1 MRFSALLLLSIAAF
15 TLVGGLTGC
24 TLRKDPKPPAM
35 APTPIVAPE
44 PVKPATGWTGDITKE
59 STKTIVD
66 ALVADG
72 WVSRFRE
79 GNARMP
85 VIAVASFDDRSAEH
99 VPVEEVAAEFV
110 RLLGASDRVLAAS
123 AGQVA
128 DVTLAGVIGLRTA
141 ADGTKEFTIDARVV
155 EGKASELLWVA
166 GVTRPYPVAA
176 PAPVAVPASAQASAP
191 AEAAPIKK

>member
-1 MRFSALLLLSIAAF
+1 MRFSALLLLSVAAL
-15 TLVGGLTGC
+15 TTVVGLTGC
-24 TLRKDPKPPAM
+24 KLRKDPPPPA
-35 APTPIVAPE
+35 PVVAPE
-44 PVKPATGWTGDITKE
+44 PVKPATGWTDDITKE
-59 STKTIVD
+59 STKTLVD

-85 VIAVASFDDRSAEH
+85 VIAVVSFDDRSAEH

-128 DVTLAGVIGLRTA
+128 DVTLSGVIGLRTA
-141 ADGTKEFTIDARVV
+141 ADGTKEFTIDARVI

-176 PAPVAVPASAQASAP
+176 AAPVAVPASAP
-191 AEAAPIKK
+191 AAATPAKK

>member
-1 MRFSALLLLSIAAF
+1 MRFSALILLSVAAL
-15 TLVGGLTGC
+15 TPVVGLSGC
-24 TLRKDPKPPAM
+24 KLRKDPPPPVPVV
-35 APTPIVAPE
+35 APTP
-44 PVKPATGWTGDITKE
+44 VKPVTGWTDTINRE
-59 STKTIVD
+59 STKTLVD

-85 VIAVASFDDRSAEH
+85 VIAVSSFEDRSADH
-99 VPVEEVAAEFV
+99 VPVDEVAAEFV

-128 DVTLAGVIGLRTA
+128 DVILSGVIGLRTA
-141 ADGTKEFTIDARVV
+141 ADGTKEFTIDARIV

-166 GVTRPYPVAA
+166 GVSRAYPASGAA
-176 PAPVAVPASAQASAP
+176 AAGDTPVVVPAA
-191 AEAAPIKK
+191 K